1 MTVRDDPA
9 PRPSARSIEDG
20 PSREETWRETL
31 AFHAYRSVAWLGR
44 VLPERWGRPAF
55 RAAGLLAHDLMPS
68 VRSTVARNQALVL
81 GRRPGDPLVR
91 ASTRAAFASYARYW
105 YDSFHLAA
113 MSLDAVARR
122 FEAVGDDHLWRAL
135 DAGRGAIVALPH
147 IGNWDAAGPWLV
159 SEGRSVVAVAEHL
172 RPPRL
177 YDLFVANRTSIGIEV
192 LGLGDPGL
200 GRALAARLGEGRI
213 VALVADRDL
222 TGRGVEVTMFGVRR
236 RLPAGPAMLSITTG
250 APLLVTPVFHTEQG
264 WRCVMTPPL
273 TAERTGDRRAD
284 VAALTERMAREFERA
299 VASAPS
305 DWHMFQPA
313 WKD

>member
-9 PRPSARSIEDG
+9 TG
-20 PSREETWRETL
+20 PSPGSSAAEPSVEETWRETL
-31 AFHAYRSVAWLGR
+31 AFHAYRSIAWGGR
-44 VLPERWGRPAF
+44 VIPERWGRPAV
-55 RAAGLLAHDLMPS
+55 RATGLLAHDLMPGT
-68 VRSTVARNQALVL
+68 RSTVARNQARVL

-91 ASTRAAFASYARYW
+91 ASTREAFASYARYW

-113 MSLDAVARR
+113 MTPDEVAHR
-122 FEAVGDDHLWRAL
+122 FEAIGDEHLWRAL
-135 DAGRGAIVALPH
+135 DSAHGAIVALPH

-159 SEGRSVVAVAEHL
+159 SEGRSVVAVAEQL

-177 YDLFVANRTSIGIEV
+177 YELFVANRTAIGIEV
-192 LGLGDPGL
+192 LGLGEPGL
-200 GRALAARLGEGRI
+200 GRALASRLGEGRI

-222 TGRGVEVTMFGVRR
+222 TGRGVEVTMFGGRR
-236 RLPAGPAMLSITTG
+236 RLPAGPALLSITTG
-250 APLLVTPVFHTEQG
+250 APLLVTPVFQTEGG

-273 TAERTGDRRAD
+273 VAERTGERRAD

-299 VASAPS
+299 VAAAPS

-313 WKD
+313 WED

>member
-1 MTVRDDPA
+1 VTIRDDRATGPG
-9 PRPSARSIEDG
+9 PRSLAGGSSG
-20 PSREETWRETL
+20 EETWHETL

-44 VLPERWGRPAF
+44 VLPERWGRPVF
-55 RAAGLLAHDLMPS
+55 RAAGLLAHDVMPS
-68 VRSTVARNQALVL
+68 LRSIVARNQALVL

-113 MSLDAVARR
+113 MAPEDVARR
-122 FEAVGDDHLWRAL
+122 FEAVGDEHLWRAL

-159 SEGRSVVAVAEHL
+159 SEGRSVVAVAEQL
-172 RPPRL
+172 RPRRL

-200 GRALAARLGEGRI
+200 GRTLAARLGEGRI

-250 APLLVTPVFHTEQG
+250 APLLVTPVFQTEDG

-273 TAERTGDRRAD
+273 TVEPTGERGAD

-313 WKD
+313 WGD